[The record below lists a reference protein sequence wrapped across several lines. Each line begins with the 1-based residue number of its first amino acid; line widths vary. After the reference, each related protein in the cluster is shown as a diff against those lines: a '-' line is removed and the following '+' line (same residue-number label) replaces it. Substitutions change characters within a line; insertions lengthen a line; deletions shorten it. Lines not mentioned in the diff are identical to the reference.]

1 MRCICITF
9 GFRNVSSP
17 CISHGGL
24 LCICQIIITIVFNTI
39 QIWYVTRTQSQ
50 SIVTY
55 PHYQRSTALQMFVI
69 QYSLHKF
76 KGTYK
81 LAFKSI
87 HVIRIRGC
95 TCSIWRK
102 VRYKLFDPVLLNRK
116 LFLLGKY
123 EIGTTLQ
130 NLTTHVKTT
139 YTMIGSEIQYK
150 KAIQGFRISPCGFF
164 SIIKN
169 NFQLHSQSWMDDN
182 DNFKEYMTHSVI

>member
-1 MRCICITF
+1 MTDIC
-9 GFRNVSSP
+9 
-17 CISHGGL
+17 HGGL

-95 TCSIWRK
+95 TCSIYIWHK
-102 VRYKLFDPVLLNRK
+102 VRYTLLDPFYLNRK

-123 EIGTTLQ
+123 ESGTTSQ
-130 NLTTHVKTT
+130 NRITHVKTT

-150 KAIQGFRISPCGFF
+150 KAIQGFRISPYGFF

-182 DNFKEYMTHSVI
+182 DSFEKYMTHSLI